1 MGRTTTVIALLLV
14 ALMIGDGGVRVG
26 EMTPDKTVI
35 AVVPGLV
42 AGFAFAAVIL
52 GLAAIEKYVR
62 GNWRS
67 RA

>member
-1 MGRTTTVIALLLV
+1 
-14 ALMIGDGGVRVG
+14 MIGDGGVRVG

-62 GNWRS
+62 GNWKS